1 MNKKDICIAELGNM
15 EEAHILRGL
24 LQSENIVVFLS
35 DINPHEGDI
44 PIPIHVPLDQKE
56 KAQKVVDLFYENM
69 KPRCPKCK
77 SSNLKTDYLP
87 KYIYFTVYG
96 ITSIAVL
103 SSLIITVIAI
113 IQF

>member
-1 MNKKDICIAELGNM
+1 MSKKDICIAELGNM

-77 SSNLKTDYLP
+77 SSNLKTDYRGFFKDFFRTNCDKEY
-87 KYIYFTVYG
+87 KYCGSCGYYW
-96 ITSIAVL
+96 
-103 SSLIITVIAI
+103 
-113 IQF
+113 